1 MKKLVAL
8 FTCAIAL
15 IATLAFS
22 SCSIMKNL
30 ENAVIY
36 PESYSITYEVTTAEG
51 IVKSLTKTVD
61 ANGNVY
67 TNNGENEQLFINQ
80 NGTYT
85 LYERNETGAFVIN
98 ESQKYTKKV
107 VDEKTA
113 DINKYSE
120 ESKKQFMPT
129 AKLSGSDFVLGRE
142 CDVYKIGV
150 GGKNNSAYYYYY
162 ADKLT
167 GICLKLDVKH
177 TALGQ
182 EVPHNTEVFVCTF
195 FCTENV
201 QDLSALI

>member
-1 MKKLVAL
+1 MKKLVTL
-8 FTCAIAL
+8 ITCAIAL
-15 IATLAFS
+15 IATLTFS

-36 PESYSITYEVTTAEG
+36 PKTYSITYEVTTAEG
-51 IVKSLTKTVD
+51 IVKTLTKTVD
-61 ANGNVY
+61 EKGNVY
-67 TNNGENEQLFINQ
+67 TNNGESEQLFINS

-85 LYERNETGAFVIN
+85 LYQKDENGTFIAN
-98 ESQKYTKKV
+98 QTQKYTKKV

-113 DINKYSE
+113 EVNAYSE

-129 AKLSGSDFVLGRE
+129 AKLDGRDFVLGRE
-142 CDVYKIGV
+142 CNVFKIGV

-162 ADKLT
+162 ADKVT
-167 GICLKLDVKH
+167 GICLKLEIKH

-182 EVPHNTEVFVCTF
+182 EVPHNTQTFVCTSF
-195 FCTENV
+195 ITENV

>member
-85 LYERNETGAFVIN
+85 LYERNE
-98 ESQKYTKKV
+98 
-107 VDEKTA
+107 
-113 DINKYSE
+113 
-120 ESKKQFMPT
+120 
-129 AKLSGSDFVLGRE
+129 AKSSLCPPQS
-142 CDVYKIGV
+142 
-150 GGKNNSAYYYYY
+150 
-162 ADKLT
+162 
-167 GICLKLDVKH
+167 
-177 TALGQ
+177 
-182 EVPHNTEVFVCTF
+182 
-195 FCTENV
+195 
-201 QDLSALI
+201 

>member
-67 TNNGENEQLFINQ
+67 T
-80 NGTYT
+80 
-85 LYERNETGAFVIN
+85 
-98 ESQKYTKKV
+98 
-107 VDEKTA
+107 
-113 DINKYSE
+113 
-120 ESKKQFMPT
+120 KKQYRKKCQKLFCK
-129 AKLSGSDFVLGRE
+129 AKR
-142 CDVYKIGV
+142 IGV
-150 GGKNNSAYYYYY
+150 KLKFYPDCFHHKRLDCLWYGGRVASIVVSPEMVIVLCAY
-162 ADKLT
+162 
-167 GICLKLDVKH
+167 GDVI
-177 TALGQ
+177 AVLYD
-182 EVPHNTEVFVCTF
+182 
-195 FCTENV
+195 ENGNILFQV
-201 QDLSALI
+201 GSY